1 MGAVGDRSESIKS
14 ARSTERR
21 TLDRSL
27 PARAAPPAA
36 REGRTAA
43 LSGPPL
49 RAVLESRSHIKGG
62 RLSAAYKSREET
74 PKEGMSGQTC
84 TAHQSSKRFIGV
96 AERRDAVGT
105 DIRSGRRGDMNEEGR
120 KANWPSFS
128 GLRPGPMDARARD
141 PAFRRLA
148 FASILHPLG
157 PCGPPRPLRS
167 LPFADR
173 HRHCR
178 DDGRVTGAKHN
189 GRRDHSREERC
200 RAEPIIFS
208 SCPEL

>member
-1 MGAVGDRSESIKS
+1 MMRNFGSAASRAVGDRSESIKS
-14 ARSTERR
+14 ARSTEWR

-49 RAVLESRSHIKGG
+49 RAVLASRSHIKGG

-84 TAHQSSKRFIGV
+84 AAHRRRNAAPHQLQELLYPKSSKRFIGV

-105 DIRSGRRGDMNEEGR
+105 DIRSGR
-120 KANWPSFS
+120 
-128 GLRPGPMDARARD
+128 
-141 PAFRRLA
+141 
-148 FASILHPLG
+148 
-157 PCGPPRPLRS
+157 
-167 LPFADR
+167 
-173 HRHCR
+173 
-178 DDGRVTGAKHN
+178 
-189 GRRDHSREERC
+189 
-200 RAEPIIFS
+200 
-208 SCPEL
+208 